1 MNVGSSGSACSAGI
15 SGDFHMAQAVV
26 ADLLDFLR
34 RLDPSNAEDPML
46 TADVDLIDG
55 GYIDSF
61 GMVELIEF
69 VRSRYGV
76 DLSGADF
83 YEGQMRK
90 VSGIAAAIA
99 AQPGR

>member
-1 MNVGSSGSACSAGI
+1 VGRSVSACAAGK
-15 SGDFHMAQAVV
+15 SGHLHIAHPVMP
-26 ADLLDFLR
+26 DLLDFLR

-46 TADVDLIDG
+46 SADVDLIDG

-61 GMVELIEF
+61 GIVELIEF

>member
-1 MNVGSSGSACSAGI
+1 
-15 SGDFHMAQAVV
+15 MAQDITAVLLGFLHAQDPANA
-26 ADLLDFLR
+26 AD
-34 RLDPSNAEDPML
+34 PHL
-46 TADVDLIDG
+46 TSTVDLIDG

-83 YEGQMRK
+83 YEGQMRTIA
-90 VSGIAAAIA
+90 GIAAAIA
-99 AQPGR
+99 APSA